1 LTIARWPLENNLN
14 VCDDPYSGGCGLN
27 ACNATVAN
35 KYDDD
40 DDDCGANANT

>member
-1 LTIARWPLENNLN
+1 MIPIA
-14 VCDDPYSGGCGLN
+14 VAAGFI

-40 DDDCGANANT
+40 DDCGANANT